1 MKYKNLVGKI
11 IDTDKEGVECPW
23 CHKVISKEDIDSNEI
38 YRDGVSNPENGEDWC
53 ELMHKDC
60 AEEASEDRLDK
71 CGY

>member
-1 MKYKNLVGKI
+1 
-11 IDTDKEGVECPW
+11 
-23 CHKVISKEDIDSNEI
+23 